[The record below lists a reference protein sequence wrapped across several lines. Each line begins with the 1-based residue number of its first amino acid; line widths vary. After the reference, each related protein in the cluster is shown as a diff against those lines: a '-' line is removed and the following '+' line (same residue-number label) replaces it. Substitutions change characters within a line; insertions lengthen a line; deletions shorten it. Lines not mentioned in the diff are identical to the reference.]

1 MGYLNKK
8 AKNIMQKKNF
18 IEFEDIK
25 WCKLYRKNK
34 KYEFDINNIEKTEN
48 MADRRNRTHNMRQK
62 IMNNIKKTEEK
73 KSKEKRKKITKKNSV
88 EKEINYIERYVFIL
102 RIKINLEISKVI
114 FTKSKQW
121 QKWCRLIYKI
131 QGRKAIKNNEN

>member
-1 MGYLNKK
+1 MDYLNKK

>member
-1 MGYLNKK
+1 MDYLNKK

-48 MADRRNRTHNMRQK
+48 MADRRNRTHTMRQK
-62 IMNNIKKTEEK
+62 IWI
-73 KSKEKRKKITKKNSV
+73 I
-88 EKEINYIERYVFIL
+88 
-102 RIKINLEISKVI
+102 
-114 FTKSKQW
+114 
-121 QKWCRLIYKI
+121 
-131 QGRKAIKNNEN
+131 

>member
-1 MGYLNKK
+1 
-8 AKNIMQKKNF
+8 
-18 IEFEDIK
+18 
-25 WCKLYRKNK
+25 
-34 KYEFDINNIEKTEN
+34 

-131 QGRKAIKNNEN
+131 QDRKAIKNNEN